1 MRNEL
6 TGVTGEVIEVL
17 DLQWQDVAARGQLD
31 SDLPLGVE
39 VNGRQIGLFLV
50 DDVVHAID
58 NVCPHAFA
66 LLSQGYQ
73 ENGIIEC
80 PLHGAQFEIATG
92 KSLTEICDH
101 DIACFPVRV
110 LGGRVSIQIVPVS
123 F

>member
-1 MRNEL
+1 MRDEL
-6 TGVTGEVIEVL
+6 TGVPGEVTEVL

-80 PLHGAQFEIATG
+80 PLHGAQFEITTG

-101 DIACFPVRV
+101 GLACFPVRV
-110 LGGRVSIQIVPVS
+110 LSGRVSIQIVPES